1 MLSRRDILI
10 GTGMAGIAALAGPI
24 ANAFAT
30 AAQPRTPVNFPVPD
44 GACDSHTCIVADPA
58 QFPLAASRGYTP
70 ESASLDEMRAMHR
83 ALHIQR
89 VVIVQPSFYGT
100 DNSCTLDIIKQLG
113 PQTRGVALIDD
124 NISNEELD
132 RLHRG
137 GICGIIFDAGGARLQ
152 QPEDV
157 RQRFKTAV
165 ERCHGRGWHIEFHGK
180 LPDIEALQ
188 NELMASPAPV
198 LFDHFGGA
206 QPSLG
211 LDQPGFDAL
220 LKLVHSGKTYVDV
233 SAPYRV
239 SKQAPDYPDVVPIA
253 KAIIAANPERVTWG
267 TGWPHPTQMPGRA
280 MTEPTPLM
288 QIDDARNLN
297 LLATWTSG
305 SAQLKLALV
314 ENPARLYGF

>member
-1 MLSRRDILI
+1 MKSRRDVLI
-10 GTGMAGIAALAGPI
+10 GTGLAGIAALARPI
-24 ANAFAT
+24 ASAFAV
-30 AAQPRTPVNFPVPD
+30 AAQPRTPVNFAVPD

-58 QFPLAASRGYTP
+58 KFPLAASRGYTP
-70 ESASLDEMRAMHR
+70 EPASLDEMRSMHR

-100 DNSCTLDIIKQLG
+100 DNSLTLDIIKQLG
-113 PQTRGVALIDD
+113 PNTRGVALIDE
-124 NISNEELD
+124 NTSNEELD

-137 GICGIIFDAGGARLQ
+137 GICGIIFDAGGARSQ

-165 ERCHGRGWHIEFHGK
+165 ERCRGRGWHIEFHGK

-188 NELMASPAPV
+188 NELLASPVPV
-198 LFDHFGGA
+198 IFDHFGGA
-206 QPSLG
+206 QPELG
-211 LDQPGFDAL
+211 LDQPGFAAL
-220 LKLVHSGKTYVDV
+220 LKLVRSGNVYVDV

-253 KAIIAANPERVTWG
+253 KAIIAANPQRVTWG
-267 TGWPHPTQMPGRA
+267 TGWPHPTNIPGRA
-280 MTEPTPLM
+280 KTDPTPLL
-288 QIDDARNLN
+288 QIDDAHNLN
-297 LLATWTSG
+297 LLASWTSG
-305 SAQLKLALV
+305 AEQLRLALV